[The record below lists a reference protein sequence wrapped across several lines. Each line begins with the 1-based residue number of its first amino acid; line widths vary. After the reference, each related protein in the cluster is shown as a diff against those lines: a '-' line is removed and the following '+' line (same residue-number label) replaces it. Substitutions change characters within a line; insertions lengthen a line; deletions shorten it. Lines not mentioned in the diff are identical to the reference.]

1 MEQLIEAMKKVLAD
15 AFAFR
20 LKAQYY
26 HWNVEGSDF
35 YEYHKFFGDLYEE
48 VDDAIDSIAE
58 HIRTLDAYA
67 PGSFSRYLEL
77 TTIKDESTIP
87 VAADMVSRLLGDNQI
102 ILANLKIARDLADS
116 LGKNGIV
123 NFLEDRLDTHEK
135 HSWMLRSTVA
145 RK

>member
-15 AFAFR
+15 SFAFR

-26 HWNVEGSDF
+26 HWNVEGPDF
-35 YEYHKFFGDLYEE
+35 HQYHGLFGDLYEE
-48 VDDAIDSIAE
+48 VDAAIDHVAE
-58 HIRTLDAYA
+58 HIRALDAYA

-87 VAADMVSRLLGDNQI
+87 AALEMINRLAMDNQI
-102 ILANLKIARDLADS
+102 LLANLKVARDLADG
-116 LGKNGIV
+116 LGENGIV
-123 NFLEDRLDTHEK
+123 NFLEDRLDTHQK
-135 HSWMLRSTVA
+135 HAWMLRATLA